1 MKASKDILEALHNAV
16 ALDLLGK
23 IKSGEATAAELS
35 AAIKF
40 LKDNGIEALASPNSP
55 MANLLDALP
64 FDATG
69 IDAELNN
76 RH

>member
-16 ALDLLGK
+16 AVDLLGK
-23 IKSGEATAAELS
+23 IQSGEATAAELS

-40 LKDNGIEALASPNSP
+40 LKDNGVEALAAPNSP
-55 MANLLDALP
+55 MGNLLDALP
-64 FDATG
+64 FDTSG
-69 IDAELNN
+69 IDAELTN